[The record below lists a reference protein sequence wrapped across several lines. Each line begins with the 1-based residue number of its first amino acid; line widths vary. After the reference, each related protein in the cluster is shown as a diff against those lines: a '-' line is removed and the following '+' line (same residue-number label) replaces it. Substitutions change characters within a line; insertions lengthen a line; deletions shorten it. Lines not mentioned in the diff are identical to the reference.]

1 MARTYAK
8 KGQHSYIEHIKRI
21 QTILFDINTLIS
33 KTSVEKCPDLD
44 KHIKELE
51 EWMKIYSIKI
61 PPAEDYIIPG
71 GRSEA
76 SATLYISRSICRKS
90 ERSVSKLVSD
100 GLIHQDVLAYLNRL
114 SDFLS
119 ILARMAS
126 ILDKAPENIYIPK
139 PVTTK

>member
-33 KTSVEKCPDLD
+33 KSSVEKCTDLD

-51 EWMKIYSIKI
+51 DWMKIYSIKI

-71 GRSEA
+71 GSEA
-76 SATLYISRSICRKS
+76 AATLYISRSICRKS
-90 ERSVSKLVSD
+90 ERAVSKLVSD

-126 ILDKAPENIYIPK
+126 ILDQAPENIYIPK
-139 PVTTK
+139 PTTK